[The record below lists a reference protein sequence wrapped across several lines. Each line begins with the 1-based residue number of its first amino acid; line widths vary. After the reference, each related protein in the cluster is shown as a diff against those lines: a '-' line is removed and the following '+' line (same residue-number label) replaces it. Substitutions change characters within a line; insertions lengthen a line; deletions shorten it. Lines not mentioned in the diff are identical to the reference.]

1 MPMKS
6 LFLQA
11 PSFDG
16 YDGGAGAR
24 YQMKREVKSF
34 WFPTW
39 LAQAAAMVPDSR
51 LIDAPP
57 HRLSFKDIEPEVK
70 AHGLI
75 VIHTSTPSFKSDC
88 RTAQMIRDVNPAAKI
103 GFIGAK
109 VAVEPEE
116 SLKACPALDFVARNE
131 YEFTIQELA
140 NGTEWSGIKG
150 LSWRANDGAIVHN
163 PEREILMDM
172 DRLPSVLPLYKQL
185 KVENYFGGYLLHPY
199 MSWYTGRG
207 CKSRCTFCLW
217 PQTIGGHK
225 YRYKSIAKV
234 VEDVTYVR
242 DNFPQ
247 VKEIFFDD
255 DTLTDDHD
263 RVEELARALGPLG
276 VTWSCNAK
284 ANVPRKT
291 LEVMKANGLRL
302 LLVGYESGNQKI
314 LHNIKK
320 GLLVEVAKRFSRDCH
335 KLGIVVH
342 GTFIL
347 GLPGET
353 RETIQETLAFAKEVN
368 PRTLQVSL
376 AAPYP
381 GTFLYKQAKENGWF
395 ASDVDLLTDD
405 GTQIAPLNYPHLG
418 HTEIFESVEEFYKK
432 FYFRPSKIAEIVG
445 EMLTSR
451 HMLVRRLREGVEFFQ
466 FLRNREDMIVS

>member
-1 MPMKS
+1 MRS

-39 LAQAAAMVPDSR
+39 LAQAAAMVEGAK

-57 HRLSFKDIEPEVK
+57 HGLSFKDIEEDVK
-70 AHGLI
+70 AHDFI
-75 VIHTSTPSFKSDC
+75 VIHTSTPSFRSDC
-88 RTAQMIRDVNPAAKI
+88 KTAQMIRELNPGATI

-109 VAVEPEE
+109 VAVEPQK
-116 SLKACPALDFVARNE
+116 SLEDCPAIDFVCRNE

-140 NGTEWSGIKG
+140 NGNDWSTVKG
-150 LSWRANDGAIVHN
+150 LSYRAKDGTIVHN
-163 PEREILMDM
+163 AEREILMDM
-172 DRLPSVLPLYKQL
+172 DKLPSVLPLYKQL
-185 KVENYFGGYLLHPY
+185 KIEKYFGGYLKHPY

-225 YRYKSIAKV
+225 YRYRSIPKV
-234 VEDVTYVR
+234 IEEVKYLQKE
-242 DNFPQ
+242 FPQ

-255 DTLTDDHD
+255 DTLTDDHA
-263 RVEELARALGPLG
+263 RVEALARELGKLG
-276 VTWSCNAK
+276 VVWSCNAK

-320 GLLVEVAKRFSRDCH
+320 GLLVEVAKRFSRDCRD
-335 KLGIVVH
+335 LGIVVH

-353 RETIQETLAFAKEVN
+353 RETIHETLEFAKEVN
-368 PRTLQVSL
+368 PHTIQVSL

-395 ASDVDLLTDD
+395 AEDTDLLTED

-418 HTEIFESVEEFYKK
+418 HTEIFESVEDFYKK
-432 FYFRPSKIAEIVG
+432 FYFRPSKIASIVG
-445 EMLTSR
+445 EMLTSPE
-451 HMLVRRLREGVEFFQ
+451 MLVRRLREGVEFFQ
-466 FLRNREDMIVS
+466 FLRTREDAIVS